1 MDTIA
6 AILNSEFVVTDSGG
20 VQKESYFLKKMFRV
34 KKRNRVERINFIKFF
49 KTYRK

>member
-20 VQKESYFLKKMFRV
+20 VQKESYFLKKKCFVLR
-34 KKRNRVERINFIKFF
+34 KETEERIN
-49 KTYRK
+49 